1 MERKQL
7 GGKDGTDRVSRDRV
21 GVRKGGE
28 KEKRRC

>member
-28 KEKRRC
+28 DEKRRC